1 MTIWVGTDHFGDL
14 RIPWDVGGPGTCGR
28 LQPCNDVKLVD
39 VPDMGVSASFHRA
52 QGKC

>member
-1 MTIWVGTDHFGDL
+1 MIKWVETDYFWGQ

-39 VPDMGVSASFHRA
+39 VPDMGVSSSFHQA
-52 QGKC
+52 